1 MLHLHCCPRKKAKLG
16 ERANACGRR
25 RPCSQEDMMND
36 RRKALRGMLGVLL
49 TCGMVSTL
57 LFLSSDALA
66 QTEKTYVMK
75 LSTATIN
82 DTQHEWLRRFVAA
95 VEKDSGGRIK
105 GEIYPASQ
113 LGSIPR
119 QIEGVQFGSI
129 QAWIGP
135 PEFLVGVD
143 ERYEALSA
151 PGLFTSTDQAVRVI
165 NDPPIHSM
173 VLGLGANKGLVGIG
187 IAPIGPSSIATRKPM
202 RQLADFK
209 GTKIRVL
216 ASPFQLE
223 MIKRMDASP
232 VAMTL
237 ADVLPGLQQG
247 AIDAALATI
256 TVYSTMQYQDAAKYV
271 VETDQPYLNSLIV
284 MSKRWLDSLPPDLQ
298 KIVRDDAEK
307 TSKDIV
313 PFVKEFFGNQRKV
326 WTDKGGELIS
336 LPAAEQAA
344 MLEKVS
350 SIGDDLSKSKPEL
363 NKTVKAVFE
372 SAKRNK

>member
-1 MLHLHCCPRKKAKLG
+1 MKTKRTT
-16 ERANACGRR
+16 
-25 RPCSQEDMMND
+25 
-36 RRKALRGMLGVLL
+36 LL
-49 TCGMVSTL
+49 TTICTVT
-57 LFLSSDALA
+57 ALA
-66 QTEKTYVMK
+66 TVLTLPPVAHAQGGKTFVMK

-151 PGLFTSTDQAVRVI
+151 PGLFTSTDQNVRVI
-165 NDPPIHSM
+165 SDPAVRDMI
-173 VLGLGANKGLVGIG
+173 LGLGANKGLVGIG
-187 IAPIGPSSIATRKPM
+187 IAPIGPSSIVSRKPF
-202 RQLADFK
+202 RHLAEFK
-209 GTKIRVL
+209 GMKIRVL

-237 ADVLPGLQQG
+237 ADVLPSLQQG

-256 TVYSTMQYQDAAKYV
+256 TVYTTMQYQDAAKYV
-271 VETDQPYLNSLIV
+271 VESDQPYLNSIIV
-284 MSKRWLDSLPPDLQ
+284 MSRKWLDSMPVDLQ
-298 KIVRDDAEK
+298 KTVRDDAQNV
-307 TSKDIV
+307 SKEIV
-313 PFVKEFFGNQRKV
+313 PFVREFFAKQRQV
-326 WTDKGGELIS
+326 WTEKGGELIS
-336 LPAAEQAA
+336 LPGAEQAV
-344 MLEKVS
+344 MMEKIS
-350 SIGDDLSKSKPEL
+350 GIGYDLSKSKPEL
-363 NKTVKAVFE
+363 NDAVKTVFE